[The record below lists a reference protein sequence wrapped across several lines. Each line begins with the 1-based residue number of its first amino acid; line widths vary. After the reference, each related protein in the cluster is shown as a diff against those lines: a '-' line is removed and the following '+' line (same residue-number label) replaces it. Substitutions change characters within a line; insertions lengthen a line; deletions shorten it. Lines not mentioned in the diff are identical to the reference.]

1 MMDLMV
7 HLDGSAEDEVRLAHA
22 RTVIA
27 SIGAPS
33 VTRLIGLFT
42 NALPEFATVMP
53 IEAGAAAVSVVADIE
68 DQVRREGDNIEKAL
82 NERLAGYG
90 VPYEVRRLEARPA
103 GLARLAAR
111 QARWADLF
119 IATCPYRGDAEQDW
133 GDLVEAVLTESGR
146 GVLLAPPG
154 AHAPEKFDRV
164 LIGWR
169 DCRQATRA
177 VAEAMPLIASARQ
190 TDIVY
195 AFTKEDEATDR
206 SAEDLAAHLRRQVSQ
221 SAGQVAI
228 HPVKL
233 DAGVATEALLDESE
247 RLGSN
252 LMVMGGYG
260 QSRWLEWFMGG
271 TTRDVITQTDRALL
285 LAH

>member
-7 HLDGSAEDEVRLAHA
+7 HLDGSSEDEVRLDHA
-22 RTVIA
+22 ATVIA
-27 SIGAPS
+27 TLGVAN
-33 VTRLIGLFT
+33 VTRIVGLFT

-68 DQVRREGDNIEKAL
+68 EQVRREGDEIEAAL
-82 NERLAGYG
+82 ASRLARFGIAF
-90 VPYEVRRLEARPA
+90 EVRRLEARPA
-103 GLARLAAR
+103 ALVRMAAR

-119 IATCPYRGDAEQDW
+119 IATCPYRQDMEQDW
-133 GDLVEAVLTESGR
+133 ADLVEAVLTESGR
-146 GVLLAPPG
+146 GILLAPPG
-154 AHAPEKFDRV
+154 ARAPEKFDRV

-169 DCRQATRA
+169 DCRQAIRA
-177 VAEAMPLIASARQ
+177 VAEAMPLIRVARQ

-195 AFTKEDEATDR
+195 AFTKEDETTDR
-206 SAEDLAAHLRRQVSQ
+206 SAVDLAGHLSRNNASVE
-221 SAGQVAI
+221 I

-233 DAGVATEALLDESE
+233 EAGVATEALLDESE

-252 LMVMGGYG
+252 LIVMGGYG

>member
-7 HLDGSAEDEVRLAHA
+7 HLDGSPEDEVRLAHA

-27 SIGAPS
+27 SIGVANVS
-33 VTRLIGLFT
+33 RLVGLFT

-68 DQVRREGDNIEKAL
+68 DQVRQEGDTIERAL
-82 NERLAGYG
+82 QERLAGFG
-90 VPYEVRRLEARPA
+90 VDSEVRRLEARPA

-111 QARWADLF
+111 HARWADLF
-119 IATCPYRGDAEQDW
+119 IATCPYRGDADQDW

-146 GVLLAPPG
+146 GILLAPPG
-154 AHAPEKFDRV
+154 AHAPEKFDRI

-177 VAEAMPLIASARQ
+177 VAEAAPLIAAARQ

-195 AFTKEDEATDR
+195 AFTKVDEATDR
-206 SAEDLAAHLRRQVSQ
+206 SAEDLAGHLRRQT
-221 SAGQVAI
+221 AQVAVY
-228 HPVKL
+228 PVKL

-252 LMVMGGYG
+252 LIVMGGYG
-260 QSRWLEWFMGG
+260 QSRWLEWITGG

>member
-7 HLDGSAEDEVRLAHA
+7 HLDGSSEDDVRLAHA
-22 RTVIA
+22 GTVIA
-27 SIGAPS
+27 SIGAAN
-33 VTRLIGLFT
+33 VTRLVGLFT

-68 DQVRREGDNIEKAL
+68 DQVRREGDDIERELIA
-82 NERLAGYG
+82 RLASFGIAS
-90 VPYEVRRLEARPA
+90 EVRRLEARPA
-103 GLARLAAR
+103 TLARLAAR

-119 IATCPYRGDAEQDW
+119 IATCPYRGDADQDW
-133 GDLVEAVLTESGR
+133 GDLIEAVLTESGR
-146 GVLLAPPG
+146 GILLAPPG
-154 AHAPEKFDRV
+154 AVAPEKFDRV

-177 VAEAMPLIASARQ
+177 VAEAMPLIRAARQ

-206 SAEDLAAHLRRQVSQ
+206 SAVDLAGHLSRHNARVE
-221 SAGQVAI
+221 I

-252 LMVMGGYG
+252 LIVMGGYG
-260 QSRWLEWFMGG
+260 QSRWLEWITGG

>member
-7 HLDGSAEDEVRLAHA
+7 HLDGSDEDDVRLAHA

-27 SIGAPS
+27 SVGAEN
-33 VTRLIGLFT
+33 VTRLVGLFT

-68 DQVRREGDNIEKAL
+68 DQVRREGDAIEQAL
-82 NERLAGYG
+82 NTRLAAFG
-90 VPYEVRRLEARPA
+90 VPFEVRRLEARPA
-103 GLARLAAR
+103 GLARLTAR

-119 IATCPYRGDAEQDW
+119 IATCPYRGNAELDW

-154 AHAPEKFDRV
+154 AHAPEKFDRI

-177 VAEAMPLIASARQ
+177 VAEAMPLVAVARQ

-195 AFTKEDEATDR
+195 AFTKVDEATDR
-206 SAEDLAAHLRRQVSQ
+206 SAEDLAAHLRRQ
-221 SAGQVAI
+221 AGQVTI
-228 HPVKL
+228 NPVKL
-233 DAGVATEALLDESE
+233 DTGEATEALLDESE

-252 LMVMGGYG
+252 LIVMGGYG
-260 QSRWLEWFMGG
+260 QARWLEWFMGG